1 MFHYDDYTDAYLKT
15 AIQTDFGYDIE
26 DISTMVIFFYLPDEN
41 GSLHPHWQ
49 ALATMSNVWFMSFT
63 SMFCVGYC
71 GINCYRSISRALAV
85 TQTQSKAA
93 KTLQHQ
99 LFNALV
105 IQTLI
110 PSVLMY
116 LPLFFVFA
124 LPIFG
129 INIPYASSCISATIS
144 LYTAIDPLP
153 SMFIIKTYRKAIIKV
168 VIKVLLLFTS
178 PPPDKAPRVP
188 SSTVPD

>member
-1 MFHYDDYTDAYLKT
+1 
-15 AIQTDFGYDIE
+15 
-26 DISTMVIFFYLPDEN
+26 
-41 GSLHPHWQ
+41 
-49 ALATMSNVWFMSFT
+49 
-63 SMFCVGYC
+63 MFCVGYC

-105 IQTLI
+105 IQVPESPGVFITISNLQTLI

-153 SMFIIKTYRKAIIKV
+153 SMFIIKTYRKAIISTISSLDLVKNFCFRGSH
-168 VIKVLLLFTS
+168 K
-178 PPPDKAPRVP
+178 
-188 SSTVPD
+188 STVVVHISSAR